1 MKVPARRRGSIII
14 HRQHD
19 SNVTASMK
27 VPARRRGNELVAE
40 RSTRVRLASMKVP
53 ARRRGNG
60 GQTSLCNRQ
69 RIRASMKVPAR
80 RRGNHLASGSL
91 STTRCLNESP
101 ARKRGNAHAQGGTN
115 DVADTSMKVPARWQG
130 NKSIPKQPFK
140 HLNTI
145 DKPKHHA
152 SDTPTLRHVPG
163 SRGDRQSLQGHYPH
177 LYYQSAIELVIP
189 PLPCRA
195 SLANEQHAPKE

>member
-1 MKVPARRRGSIII
+1 MVPSPRPIDGS
-14 HRQHD
+14 QD
-19 SNVTASMK
+19 ASMK

-101 ARKRGNAHAQGGTN
+101 RPKAGKWGSFDIPN
-115 DVADTSMKVPARWQG
+115 DLTMASMKVPARRRRNIRRG
-130 NKSIPKQPFK
+130 GLTRTVAGCPLNESSLPKAGGK
-140 HLNTI
+140 
-145 DKPKHHA
+145 
-152 SDTPTLRHVPG
+152 
-163 SRGDRQSLQGHYPH
+163 
-177 LYYQSAIELVIP
+177 
-189 PLPCRA
+189 
-195 SLANEQHAPKE
+195 

>member
-69 RIRASMKVPAR
+69 RIRA
-80 RRGNHLASGSL
+80 
-91 STTRCLNESP
+91 
-101 ARKRGNAHAQGGTN
+101 
-115 DVADTSMKVPARWQG
+115 SMKVPARWQG

>member
-40 RSTRVRLASMKVP
+40 RSTRVRLASMKV
-53 ARRRGNG
+53 
-60 GQTSLCNRQ
+60 
-69 RIRASMKVPAR
+69 
-80 RRGNHLASGSL
+80 
-91 STTRCLNESP
+91 P

>member
-1 MKVPARRRGSIII
+1 MVASMKVPARRRGNRPRRPYLHGVRWCLNESP
-14 HRQHD
+14 RPKAGKWVVGNSQVLD
-19 SNVTASMK
+19 EGLASMK

-101 ARKRGNAHAQGGTN
+101 R
-115 DVADTSMKVPARWQG
+115 
-130 NKSIPKQPFK
+130 PKAGK
-140 HLNTI
+140 CTRTGRHERRSGHLNESPRPMAG
-145 DKPKHHA
+145 K
-152 SDTPTLRHVPG
+152 
-163 SRGDRQSLQGHYPH
+163 
-177 LYYQSAIELVIP
+177 
-189 PLPCRA
+189 
-195 SLANEQHAPKE
+195 

>member
-1 MKVPARRRGSIII
+1 MEEPSPCPPRLNESPRPKAGKWVVGNSQVLDEGLASMKVPARRRGSIII

-101 ARKRGNAHAQGGTN
+101 R
-115 DVADTSMKVPARWQG
+115 
-130 NKSIPKQPFK
+130 PKAGK
-140 HLNTI
+140 CTRTGRHERRSGHLNESPRPMAG
-145 DKPKHHA
+145 K
-152 SDTPTLRHVPG
+152 
-163 SRGDRQSLQGHYPH
+163 
-177 LYYQSAIELVIP
+177 
-189 PLPCRA
+189 
-195 SLANEQHAPKE
+195 